1 MKKHK
6 LSNREKEIMNFL
18 IKGDR
23 IKDIANQLDLDQKTV
38 STYYKRIKVKL
49 NLNIEANTYLV
60 VKTYLQ
66 EIYKF

>member
-18 IKGDR
+18 VKGDR
-23 IKDIANQLDLDQKTV
+23 IKDIADKLGIDQKTV
-38 STYYKRIKVKL
+38 STYYKRVKL
-49 NLNIEANTYLV
+49 KLGLDIEVNTYLV